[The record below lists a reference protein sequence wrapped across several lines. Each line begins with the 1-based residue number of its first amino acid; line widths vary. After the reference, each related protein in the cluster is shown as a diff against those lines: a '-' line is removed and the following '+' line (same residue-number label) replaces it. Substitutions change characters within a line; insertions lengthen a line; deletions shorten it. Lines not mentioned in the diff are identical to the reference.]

1 MRSQNVTGLSLF
13 ISCDRLI
20 MIDRDCGIDHVQV
33 QEEDDT
39 KVTLN
44 RQFVGSLIFPPGT
57 RDI

>member
-1 MRSQNVTGLSLF
+1 MGLFLF

-20 MIDRDCGIDHVQV
+20 MIDRDCVIDHVQV

-44 RQFVGSLIFPPGT
+44 R
-57 RDI
+57 